1 MVKYILRPIIAS
13 MEYLDLKGKVC
24 PFVLFY
30 TKKKLESVPKGEK
43 LEVLS
48 DDPIARETISDWCRT
63 HHHDIMEIEQNGAL
77 LKITILKH

>member
-1 MVKYILRPIIAS
+1 MKSIIVA
-13 MEYLDLKGKVC
+13 MEYLDLQGKVC

-30 TKKKLESVPKGEK
+30 TKKKLESIPKGEK

-48 DDPIARETISDWCRT
+48 DDPIARETISGWCRT
-63 HHHDIMEIEQNGAL
+63 HHHDILEIEQYGTH